1 MMNDDFRAAMTQA
14 TATVRGGDPLAATR
28 MIQAA
33 LAGNPGTTAAASP
46 ATGPA
51 GPGLLPKVRRVYDK
65 LRRKPQPEP
74 TDKPRIRPGRH
85 DTPQGSRAYRL
96 FVPTIPPADGRGGLV
111 VMLHGCTQTPE
122 SFATGTR
129 MNALAG
135 ALGLHVLWPEQPRNA
150 NRMRCWNWFEPD
162 HHAPG
167 AGESAILTSMVR
179 AIAQEHDI
187 PRNRV
192 YVAGMSAGGAMAE
205 VLIAADPDLFAAAGI
220 HSGVPAGL
228 ASSVPDAM
236 ALMQKGPAAEAAP
249 SAPGNPGSGPRRIV
263 FHGDADTTVHPGNGA
278 AIAAMI
284 GLGRVTEG
292 TTNGRAWTRRTG
304 PRGEYWLL
312 HGGGHAWAGG
322 DPAGTHT
329 EAAGPDASAEM
340 LRFFR
345 QTPEGAS

>member
-1 MMNDDFRAAMTQA
+1 MKNDAFRAAMTRA

-33 LAGNPGTTAAASP
+33 LAGNSGTTAEAAP
-46 ATGPA
+46 DPGPDA
-51 GPGLLPKVRRVYDK
+51 PGLLPKVRRVYDK
-65 LRRKPQPEP
+65 LRRKPPREP
-74 TDKPRIRPGRH
+74 ADKPRIRHGRH

-96 FVPTIPPADGRGGLV
+96 FVPAVPLADGRGGLV

-129 MNALAG
+129 MNARAG

-162 HHAPG
+162 HHTPG
-167 AGESAILTSMVR
+167 AGETGILTSMVR
-179 AIAQEHDI
+179 KIAQEYGI
-187 PRNRV
+187 SRNRV

-205 VLIAADPDLFAAAGI
+205 VLIAANPALFAAAGI

-236 ALMQKGPAAEAAP
+236 ALMQQGPVAEAAT
-249 SAPGNPGSGPRRIV
+249 SALDAPGSGPRRIV

-278 AIAAMI
+278 AIAASL
-284 GLGRVTEG
+284 GLGRVAEG
-292 TTNGRAWTRRTG
+292 TTNGRDWTRRTG

-312 HGGGHAWAGG
+312 HGGGHAWSGG

-329 EAAGPDASAEM
+329 DAAGPDASAEM
-340 LRFFR
+340 LRFFL
-345 QTPEGAS
+345 QIPKGIS